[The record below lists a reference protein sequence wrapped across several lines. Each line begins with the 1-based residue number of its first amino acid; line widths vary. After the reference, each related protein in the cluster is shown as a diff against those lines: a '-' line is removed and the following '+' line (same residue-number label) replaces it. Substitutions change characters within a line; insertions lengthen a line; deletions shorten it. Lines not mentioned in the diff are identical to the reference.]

1 MVYEREEFFKL
12 DNLDRRIAFWLMD
25 NDPKDLCAWTKEVG
39 NNYARKRVII
49 DSNRLLNELM
59 LEVSK

>member
-25 NDPKDLCAWTKEVG
+25 NAPKDLYAWTKEVA
-39 NNYARKRVII
+39 NNYARNRVLI